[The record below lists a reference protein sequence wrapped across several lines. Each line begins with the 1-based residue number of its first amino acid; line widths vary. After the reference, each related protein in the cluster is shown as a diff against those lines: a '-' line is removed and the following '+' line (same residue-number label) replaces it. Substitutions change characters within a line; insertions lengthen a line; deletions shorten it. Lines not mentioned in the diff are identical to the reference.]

1 MCCKK
6 AKQGR
11 ELSFKEIKNIILV
24 AEEGAEGLA
33 DISRQLVTAGLK
45 YKTEWGSHISALLPA
60 HSNGFTATAL
70 VKSGPDV
77 VYQIDDALMQKH
89 PHEVSVACLIQLIEE
104 INADLILF
112 GASELGTD
120 MAARAAA
127 RLGTGLLHEIIDL
140 ELDPDDGGLVGV
152 FMGFE
157 DKLICKAK
165 FGISKPI
172 IATVKARVFTPA
184 PQTDK
189 AVGVEK
195 IALHQDRQEF
205 KIEITR
211 SLEPVDEVQDLESAE
226 IVIAGG
232 QGVGGKEGFAMLED
246 LARLLGG
253 AVGCT
258 LPPVEQGWMDRE
270 LMIGSTGKTVR
281 PRVYIGCGIHGDVY
295 HTSGMDESERIVV
308 INDNEKAPFFDLA
321 TCGLLG
327 DLREII
333 PYLIEKIRGEVKD
346 F

>member
-1 MCCKK
+1 
-6 AKQGR
+6 
-11 ELSFKEIKNIILV
+11 LSFRGINKIILV
-24 AEEGAEGLA
+24 AEEDAGGLA

-45 YKTEWGSHISALLPA
+45 YKTEWGSHIFAFLPA
-60 HSNGFTATAL
+60 DTKGSNAMAL
-70 VKSGPDV
+70 AKLGPDV
-77 VYQIDDALMQKH
+77 VYRTDNTLMKKH
-89 PHEVSVACLIQLIEE
+89 PHEASVVCLIQLIEE
-104 INADLILF
+104 INADVVLF

-127 RLGTGLLHEIIDL
+127 RLETGLLQEIIDL
-140 ELDPDDGGLVGV
+140 ELDPEDGNLVGV

-157 DKLICKAK
+157 GQLICKAK
-165 FGISKPI
+165 FGLSKPV
-172 IATVKARVFTPA
+172 IATVKPKVFAPA
-184 PQTDK
+184 TETNDT
-189 AVGVEK
+189 VGVEK
-195 IALHQDRQEF
+195 TGLPQDSQEF
-205 KIEITR
+205 RIEITQR
-211 SLEPVDEVQDLESAE
+211 LEPVDDMPDLESAE
-226 IVIAGG
+226 VVIAGG

-253 AVGCT
+253 AIGCT

-281 PRVYIGCGIHGDVY
+281 PKVYIGCGIHGDVY

-308 INDNEKAPFFDLA
+308 INDNDKAPFFDLA

-333 PYLIEKIRGEVKD
+333 PHLIKKIRDEVKN